1 MENSMQRLIVGI
13 TGASG
18 VIMGVGLLRALRGMD
33 EVESHLVMTRG
44 AVETLGQETKISPE
58 EVRALADEAYDP
70 EDMGAVISSGSF
82 RTEGMI
88 VLPCSMKTVAGI
100 ASGFSENL
108 LLRAADVCLKEGRKV
123 VLVPRETP
131 LSRIHLRNLR
141 EAAEAGCVILPPV
154 LTFYN
159 GADTVEKQVEHIL
172 GKVLMQFGIEYAGL
186 RPWNPKG
193 N

>member
-1 MENSMQRLIVGI
+1 MKRMIVGI

-18 VIMGVGLLRALRGMD
+18 VIMGVELLRTLRGMSG
-33 EVESHLVMTRG
+33 VESHLVMTRS
-44 AVETLGQETKISPE
+44 AEETLGHETGLSPE
-58 EVRALADEAYDP
+58 DVRALADEAYDIG
-70 EDMGAVISSGSF
+70 DMGAAVSSGSF
-82 RTEGMI
+82 RTDGMI

>member
-1 MENSMQRLIVGI
+1 MKRLVVGI

-18 VIMGVGLLRALRGMD
+18 VVMGVELLRVLQGMD
-33 EVESHLVMTRG
+33 GVQSHLVMTRG
-44 AVETLGQETKISPE
+44 AVETLGYETQLSPE
-58 EVRALADEAYDP
+58 DVIPLADEAYDI

-123 VLVPRETP
+123 VLVPREMP

-141 EAAEAGCVILPPV
+141 EAAEAGCVILPPM

-159 GADTVEKQVEHIL
+159 GADTVRKQVDHIL
-172 GKVLMQFGIEYAGL
+172 GKVLMQFGMEYDGF
-186 RPWNPKG
+186 RPWNP
-193 N
+193 